1 MNFKTKTLTKS
12 VLPYNINAGKCYLVL
27 QIRLRVGLG
36 SEDDIKTNSFTL
48 TKYKRMSCV
57 KEGVK
62 QTERCIEI

>member
-1 MNFKTKTLTKS
+1 MLVSVTLYYLKS
-12 VLPYNINAGKCYLVL
+12 V

-36 SEDDIKTNSFTL
+36 SEDDIKTNSFIL